1 MENVLQEK
9 YQNVYAYLFYI
20 FQYIF
25 NDLGLGT
32 RVHCYILKLSISAYT
47 LSSCLKLAKAMWINS
62 IL

>member
-9 YQNVYAYLFYI
+9 YQNVHAYLFYI

-32 RVHCYILKLSISAYT
+32 RVHCYILKN
-47 LSSCLKLAKAMWINS
+47 INFS
-62 IL
+62 LYIVIMFKTCKSYVN